1 MASFTGSSIIISG
14 LPRETQDWI
23 VKMYLGN
30 LELQYQ
36 SILMTNEGTSAIV
49 KLNTETGND
58 LNKITF

>member
-1 MASFTGSSIIISG
+1 M
-14 LPRETQDWI
+14 
-23 VKMYLGN
+23 KMYLAN

>member
-1 MASFTGSSIIISG
+1 MVSFTGSIVISG
-14 LPRETQDWI
+14 LPRETQDWV

-30 LELQYQ
+30 LELQCQ

-58 LNKITF
+58 MNKITL